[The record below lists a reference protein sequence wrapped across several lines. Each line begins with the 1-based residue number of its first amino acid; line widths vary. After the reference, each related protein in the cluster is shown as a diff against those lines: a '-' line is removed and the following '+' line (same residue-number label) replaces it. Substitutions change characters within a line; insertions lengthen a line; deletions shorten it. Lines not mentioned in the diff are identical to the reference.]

1 VQSNK
6 KCGRFKPMNPYQ
18 KTRVFCDFR
27 NFTEFVSIV
36 LKKQKNLYCSM
47 GCFLLFVRTT
57 VDFLA
62 IWRYYIRGQSE
73 HDRTKME
80 KMRKR

>member
-1 VQSNK
+1 MRPLQADESVPKNK
-6 KCGRFKPMNPYQ
+6 GFLRFPQ
-18 KTRVFCDFR
+18 LFS
-27 NFTEFVSIV
+27 EFVSIV

-47 GCFLLFVRTT
+47 GRFLLFVRTT

-80 KMRKR
+80 K